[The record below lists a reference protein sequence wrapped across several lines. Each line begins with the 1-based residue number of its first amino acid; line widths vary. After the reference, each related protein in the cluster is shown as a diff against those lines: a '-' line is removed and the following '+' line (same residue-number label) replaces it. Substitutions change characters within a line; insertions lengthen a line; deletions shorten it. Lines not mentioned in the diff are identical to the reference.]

1 MTEPVSN
8 FAPEV
13 VDYTP
18 AISFPSTGGITFGA
32 AAPAIADS
40 PATLPFVTPQRP
52 QLLRPPAL
60 QKGDAIGVVTPSY
73 NPRPGSLQRGV
84 KAMERAGFKV
94 ILDEEIHH
102 FRRFKQRE
110 DEVRAENFMGVWLDP
125 RVKAVICG
133 TGGYGAVRLLP
144 YLDPEVFR
152 RNPKSF
158 VGYSDITALH
168 LWLMKKAGLRVFHGP
183 TIDDLVPGSGDP
195 SSRSLLSALTTPR
208 PETKLGYDTARS
220 VRPGTA
226 IGRLTGGNLS
236 LVQQTIGTPYE
247 IDTRDSI
254 LFLEEADDPMSVAD
268 ERLLHLRAAGLLQNV
283 RGIVFGQLSLD
294 RSEEDE
300 FEDFLVD
307 LVSDLNIPILMDF
320 PAGHEVPNLTLP
332 FGTEVEMVAEERTG
346 WIQYGEEALEDRPHL
361 SLV

>member
-1 MTEPVSN
+1 ME
-8 FAPEV
+8 
-13 VDYTP
+13 
-18 AISFPSTGGITFGA
+18 
-32 AAPAIADS
+32 
-40 PATLPFVTPQRP
+40 
-52 QLLRPPAL
+52 
-60 QKGDAIGVVTPSY
+60 
-73 NPRPGSLQRGV
+73 
-84 KAMERAGFKV
+84 KAGYQV
-94 ILDEEIHH
+94 ILDEEIHQ

-110 DEVRAENFMGVWLDP
+110 DEVRAENLMGIWLDP

-144 YLDPEVFR
+144 YLDPEIFR

-168 LWLMKKAGLRVFHGP
+168 LWLMKRAGLRCFHGP
-183 TIDDLVPGSGDP
+183 TIDDLYPGKDDP
-195 SSRSLLSALTTPR
+195 SLRSLLSSLTTSR
-208 PETKLGYDTARS
+208 PATKIGKEIARG
-220 VRPGTA
+220 VRPGQA
-226 IGRLTGGNLS
+226 VGRLTGGNLS

-247 IDTRDSI
+247 IDTDGAI

-268 ERLLHLRAAGLLQNV
+268 ERLLHLRAAGLLNNL

-320 PAGHEVPNLTLP
+320 PAGHETPNLTLP
-332 FGTEVEMVAEERTG
+332 FGTEVDLVVDETTGFISYREDALAIPEE
-346 WIQYGEEALEDRPHL
+346 RPHL
-361 SLV
+361 SLL